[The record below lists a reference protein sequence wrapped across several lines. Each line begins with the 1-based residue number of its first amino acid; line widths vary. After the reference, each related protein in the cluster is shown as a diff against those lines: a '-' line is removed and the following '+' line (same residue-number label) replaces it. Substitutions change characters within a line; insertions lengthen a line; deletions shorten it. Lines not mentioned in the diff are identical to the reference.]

1 LGAIQEQLKSVGK
14 ILPPIPRS
22 TTFVDATEERMP
34 LAAYQSKHPA
44 VKVLE
49 IIASSMESL

>member
-1 LGAIQEQLKSVGK
+1 MGAIQEQLEFVGK
-14 ILPPIPRS
+14 ILTSIPRS

-34 LAAYQSKHPA
+34 LAAYQPKHPA

-49 IIASSMESL
+49 QIASSIESL